1 MEREWSTLDIAV
13 MQTLYETKLQELN
26 ALLLSG
32 VPWEDLRDKRHEVT
46 QLSIHLSRRKTAHP
60 AAFPNRGVE

>member
-1 MEREWSTLDIAV
+1 

-32 VPWEDLRDKRHEVT
+32 VPWKDLRDKRHEVT
-46 QLSIHLSRRKTAHP
+46 QLSIQLSRRKTAHP